1 MVLRVP
7 AWISTALL
15 ALTGIHAAAQVTT
28 LIGPPQGSGPT
39 RVLTEFHLQD
49 IDAIDDESETVSFA
63 GSLLLRWTDARQ
75 AFDTAEA
82 GVHELIFNELDG
94 LPDLHPIWLPSVDL
108 LNAAGPL
115 EVRSEM
121 LRITPEG
128 TCTLM
133 RSLNGSAKS
142 RMDLSRFPFDEQRM
156 EITLRI
162 HGLHAREAYLEPS
175 GRGTYFDQGT
185 LRVPQW
191 DVREAAMKRGEIIT
205 TVLGSTAV
213 VPVVSV
219 AIDIARDPVHILRL
233 VLFPLAVIVVLSWG
247 VFWMDRS
254 SLGDRMGV
262 SFVGILTAVTYQ
274 VLLSDVLPDI
284 SYTTFIHAFINF
296 SFFTMAL
303 SVPVN
308 LLVGIHDQ
316 RGRTDRGDR
325 LDRVCRWAFPAGY
338 VLLISTSWGFFGL

>member
-1 MVLRVP
+1 MVQRTLIPGVL
-7 AWISTALL
+7 ALL
-15 ALTGIHAAAQVTT
+15 ALTGLRASAQIAAV
-28 LIGPPQGSGPT
+28 IGPPQGGGPT
-39 RVLTEFHLQD
+39 PVLAEFHLQD
-49 IDAIDDESETVSFA
+49 IDAIDDESETISFA
-63 GSLLLRWTDARQ
+63 GSLILRWKDTRQ
-75 AFDTAEA
+75 VFDSAET
-82 GVHELIFNELDG
+82 GVPELIFNDLGG
-94 LPDLHPIWLPSVDL
+94 LMDVHPIWLPTVDL

-115 EVRSEM
+115 DVRSEM
-121 LRITPEG
+121 LRITPDG

-142 RMDLSRFPFDEQRM
+142 RMDLSRFPFDEQQM
-156 EITLRI
+156 EINLRI
-162 HGLHAREAYLEPS
+162 HGLYPQEAFLEPS
-175 GRGTYFDQGT
+175 GHGAYFDQGS

-191 DVREAAMKRGEIIT
+191 DVRGASMRKEAIVT
-205 TVLGSTAV
+205 TVLGAHV
-213 VPVVSV
+213 NVPVLAVS
-219 AIDIARDPVHILRL
+219 IDIARDPVHILRL

-308 LLVGIHDQ
+308 LLVGIFDQ

-325 LDRVCRWAFPAGY
+325 LDRVCRWAFPTGY
-338 VLLISTSWGFFGL
+338 VLLLAISWAFFRS